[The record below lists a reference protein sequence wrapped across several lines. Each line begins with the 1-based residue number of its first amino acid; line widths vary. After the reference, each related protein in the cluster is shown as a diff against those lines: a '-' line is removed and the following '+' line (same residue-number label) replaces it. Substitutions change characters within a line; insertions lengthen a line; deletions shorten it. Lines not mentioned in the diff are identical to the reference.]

1 LALKFAF
8 RKLKKE
14 NEQKINATEFKE
26 LISDL
31 LATEDG
37 DADQNEHLMT
47 FVPDL
52 FNHLDAD
59 KDEHLNERELCSLAM
74 YGSITGLHNML
85 RTAIF
90 YAMDKDNDGLIDLKE
105 MADILVKVVPP
116 EDIKNYDLDT
126 FVHLS
131 MDEHA
136 DFRTPEG
143 RPTKISIDVLVE
155 HVTLLAKSV
164 EEKDPNDKYKLLF
177 RLLDINKDET
187 ITAKELQQ
195 YFNYQEMGMT
205 RVVLDEMLLGIYNKE
220 DKKLSYKE
228 FCAILD
234 NPKPV
239 QYFCGTE

>member
-1 LALKFAF
+1 
-8 RKLKKE
+8 
-14 NEQKINATEFKE
+14 

-37 DADQNEHLMT
+37 DADQNQHLLT

-52 FNHLDAD
+52 FDHLDAD
-59 KDEHLNERELCSLAM
+59 QDGRLTERELCTLGM
-74 YGSITGLHNML
+74 YGSITGFRKML

-116 EDIKNYDLDT
+116 EEIKNYGLDT
-126 FVHLS
+126 FVHLT
-131 MDEHA
+131 MQEHA
-136 DFRTPEG
+136 DFRDPEG

-155 HVTLLAKSV
+155 HVTLVAKSV

-187 ITAKELQQ
+187 ITRRELQQ
-195 YFNYQEMGMT
+195 YFDYQEMGMT
-205 RVVLDEMLLGIYNKE
+205 KVVLDELHLAIYNKE
-220 DKKLSYKE
+220 DKKLSYDE

-239 QYFCGTE
+239 KYFCGTE